1 MKKISRLARYLAL
14 AASLGTPLLAAAQTG
29 IDASR
34 ITQYSDGIIDLI
46 NSVFVPVV
54 MAIAFLVF
62 LWGVYKYYI
71 YNADS
76 ETERAKG
83 HQTMLWGLIAFV
95 VILSIWGLIAVVRIT
110 FGIGETVNTPAPPIF
125 NVSGGGGNANSNSYS
140 NYVNDPGNANYLW
153 AP

>member
-46 NSVFVPVV
+46 NNVFVPVV

-110 FGIGETVNTPAPPIF
+110 FGIGETVNPPAPPIF
-125 NVSGGGGNANSNSYS
+125 NVSGGSGGTDNWNTS
-140 NYVNDPGNANYLW
+140 GNWNN
-153 AP
+153 P

>member
-1 MKKISRLARYLAL
+1 MKKISRLALYLAL
-14 AASLGTPLLAAAQTG
+14 AVSLSTPLLAAAQTG

-95 VILSIWGLIAVVRIT
+95 VILSIWGLIAVVRTT
-110 FGIGETVNTPAPPIF
+110 FGIEQTVNTPAPPIF
-125 NVSGGGGNANSNSYS
+125 NVSGGSGGTDNWNT
-140 NYVNDPGNANYLW
+140 PGDWNN
-153 AP
+153 P

>member
-1 MKKISRLARYLAL
+1 MKKISRLALPLAL
-14 AASLGTPLLAAAQTG
+14 VTSLGAPLLAAAQSG

-34 ITQYSDGIIDLI
+34 ITQYSDCIIGLI

-95 VILSIWGLIAVVRIT
+95 VILSIWGLIAVVRTT
-110 FGIGETVNTPAPPIF
+110 FGIEQTVNTPAPHTSY
-125 NVSGGGGNANSNSYS
+125 NVSGGSGGTDNWNTS
-140 NYVNDPGNANYLW
+140 GNWNN
-153 AP
+153 P

>member
-1 MKKISRLARYLAL
+1 MKKISRLALPLAL
-14 AASLGTPLLAAAQTG
+14 VTSLGAPLLPAAQSG

-34 ITQYSDGIIDLI
+34 ITQYSDGIIGLI

-95 VILSIWGLIAVVRIT
+95 VILSIWGLIAVVRTT
-110 FGIGETVNTPAPPIF
+110 FGIEQTVNTPAPPIF
-125 NVSGGGGNANSNSYS
+125 NVSGGSGGTDNWNTS
-140 NYVNDPGNANYLW
+140 GNWNN
-153 AP
+153 P

>member
-95 VILSIWGLIAVVRIT
+95 VILSIWGLIAVIRTT
-110 FGIGETVNTPAPPIF
+110 FGVGETVNTPAPPIF
-125 NVSGGGGNANSNSYS
+125 NVSGGSGGTDNWNTS
-140 NYVNDPGNANYLW
+140 GNWNN
-153 AP
+153 P